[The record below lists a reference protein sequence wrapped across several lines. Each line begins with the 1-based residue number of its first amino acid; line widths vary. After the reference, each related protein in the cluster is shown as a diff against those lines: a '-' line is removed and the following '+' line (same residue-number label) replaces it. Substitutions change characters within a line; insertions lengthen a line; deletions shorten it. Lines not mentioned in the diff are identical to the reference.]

1 MSDNK
6 NGKSDANSGQ
16 SPFEVPED
24 KDPYDLNNISVLIV
38 EDSVYLQNLIVS
50 MLKAFGVG
58 DIMSCRGGEE
68 AKDLLTISLA
78 KSKSRH
84 ITDVDIVLTD
94 WLMTEGSGEELVKW
108 ICNHEKDEIRFLPI
122 VVVSAY
128 TTEYVT
134 VRTRELGVNETL
146 TKPVSGKALA
156 QRICSIIDNPRSFI
170 NSDDYFGPDRR
181 RQNMP
186 FRGEERRVMEAE
198 IVEVTPK

>member
-68 AKDLLTISLA
+68 AKDLLTISLV

-108 ICNHEKDEIRFLPI
+108 IRNHEKDEIRFLPI
-122 VVVSAY
+122 VVASAY

-134 VRTRELGVNETL
+134 VR
-146 TKPVSGKALA
+146 KPA
-156 QRICSIIDNPRSFI
+156 
-170 NSDDYFGPDRR
+170 
-181 RQNMP
+181 
-186 FRGEERRVMEAE
+186 
-198 IVEVTPK
+198 